1 MKKLMFAI
9 GVFSFLLIGAIS
21 VDTVSANTLNDDPPK
36 KEVKSKKSCSDATKT
51 KCCAGKS
58 AAKCDDKEGKSAS
71 TSTTTKDTKK
81 SDPDKK

>member
-9 GVFSFLLIGAIS
+9 GVFSFLLIGTIS
-21 VDTVSANTLNDDPPK
+21 VDTVNANTLNDDPPK

-51 KCCAGKS
+51 KCCAGKTD
-58 AAKCDDKEGKSAS
+58 AKCEGKEGKSAN
-71 TSTTTKDTKK
+71 TTTTTDTKK

>member
-9 GVFSFLLIGAIS
+9 GVFSFLLIGALS
-21 VDTVSANTLNDDPPK
+21 VDTVNANTMVDDPPK
-36 KEVKSKKSCSDATKT
+36 KEVKSQKKCSDATKA
-51 KCCAGKS
+51 KCCPSKK

-71 TSTTTKDTKK
+71 TSSTKK